1 MSRKVKDRL
10 KDILVETDIIQKIKI
25 EVKNKKGLIE
35 NEFLTRTAERSI
47 EIIGEAVKNIPKS
60 IKKLSPNTPW
70 KDIAGMRD
78 RLAHDYHNTN
88 HTLVWSVIKTH
99 APSLKPEI
107 VKILNHLNRE
117 KYLEYKTQLTTEP
130 PSESY
135 LIRTKQLEELD
146 IALAKTIIKEYP
158 VKFQHVALAEVKDII
173 SASDRALELS
183 TNSENITCSEYV
195 TKIVALSVSKSTEK
209 QSNNLDR

>member
-88 HTLVWSVIKTH
+88 HTLVWSVIETH

-158 VKFQHVALAEVKDII
+158 VKFQHIAIAEVKDII
-173 SASDRALELS
+173 GASDRALELS

>member
-88 HTLVWSVIKTH
+88 HTLVWSVIETH

-130 PSESY
+130 SSESY
-135 LIRTKQLEELD
+135 LIRTKQQEELD
-146 IALAKTIIKEYP
+146 IALAKAIIKEYP

-173 SASDRALELS
+173 GASDRALELS

-195 TKIVALSVSKSTEK
+195 AKIVALSVSKSTEK